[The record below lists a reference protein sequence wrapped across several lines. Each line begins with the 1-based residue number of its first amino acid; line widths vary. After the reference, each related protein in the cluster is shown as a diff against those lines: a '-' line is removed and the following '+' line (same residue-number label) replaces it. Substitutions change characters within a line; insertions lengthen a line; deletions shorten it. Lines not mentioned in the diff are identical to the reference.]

1 MKKLLCILCMALSL
15 VACDREKSDKPVVKI
30 GVLYPLTG
38 DGAFLGESAKIA
50 AKMFLIFILISL
62 THSYL

>member
-30 GVLYPLTG
+30 GVSLPLSG
-38 DGAFLGESAKIA
+38 NMGNIGAIFKGAVEVPNKI
-50 AKMFLIFILISL
+50 
-62 THSYL
+62 